1 MREKIAFIV
10 TGYGRNASGGTE
22 QHCRMLAERLSP
34 EYDVEVLTTCVN
46 DYSRGENELPVGEE
60 WDNGVLVRRFEAD
73 PIHPE
78 LYDYYVRKS
87 KWSRR
92 FRKHL
97 YQFRLLRFLAY
108 IHPVWTYMQKIEQK
122 VMQSYV
128 FYSPRLISFMQEH
141 KNDYKA
147 VIPINISYPLAYY
160 VSLCIPDKTILI
172 PTMHYES
179 SAFRSI
185 YTEVF
190 TKVAYIGFNTLAEQ
204 KLAERIF
211 GKKNMSP
218 HGIISVGINEAIDA
232 DWDKTKQKYNLP
244 DEYLLFVGRVDPG
257 KLHHLVDYFLGYK
270 KKYKKSNLKLVLVG
284 GLFADAVQHPDIIY
298 TGFVNEPEKYAIIQ
312 HAKVFVNPSKF
323 ESLSLILLEG
333 MNRGKAML
341 VNGRCAVM
349 KEHCIESGG
358 AAIYYMNKRDFK
370 SQLYELENSSELR
383 MQMGKKGKRY
393 VDEKYNWELIMNRLK
408 TAIKSVNNN
417 SLNN

>member
-1 MREKIAFIV
+1 MKEKIAFVV

-22 QHCRMLAERLSP
+22 QHCRMLAERLLAD
-34 EYDVEVLTTCVN
+34 YDVEVFTTCVN
-46 DYSRGENELPVGEE
+46 DYTRGENELPVGEE
-60 WDNGVLVRRFEAD
+60 WDNGVLVRRFEAN

-78 LYDYYVRKS
+78 LYDYYVKKS
-87 KWSRR
+87 RWSRR
-92 FRKHL
+92 LRRHL
-97 YQFRLLRFLAY
+97 YQLRLLSFFAQLQ
-108 IHPVWTYMQKIEQK
+108 PVSTYVQKVEQN

-128 FYSPRLISFMQEH
+128 FYSPRLISYMQEH
-141 KNDYKA
+141 KDDYKA

-190 TKVAYIGFNTLAEQ
+190 TKVAYVGFNTMAEQ

-218 HGIISVGINEAIDA
+218 HGIISVGINESVDA
-232 DWDKTKQKYNLP
+232 DWEKTKKKFNLP

-257 KLHHLVDYFLGYK
+257 KLHHVVEYYLSYRN
-270 KKYKKSNLKLVLVG
+270 KYKKTNLKLVLVG
-284 GLFADAVQHPDIIY
+284 GLFAKMVQHPDIIY
-298 TGFVNEPEKYAIIQ
+298 TGFVGEAEKYAIIQ

-333 MNRGKAML
+333 MSRGKAML
-341 VNGRCAVM
+341 VNGRCAVL
-349 KEHCIESGG
+349 KEHCEQSGG
-358 AAIYYMNKRDFK
+358 AAMYYMNRREFA
-370 SQLYELENSSELR
+370 SQLYKIENSDELR
-383 MQMGKKGKRY
+383 MQMGEKGKKY
-393 VDEKYNWELIMNRLK
+393 VAENYNWKVIIERLK
-408 TAIKSVNNN
+408 KVIN
-417 SLNN
+417 SL

>member
-1 MREKIAFIV
+1 MKEKIAFVV

-22 QHCRMLAERLSP
+22 QHCRMLAERLLAD
-34 EYDVEVLTTCVN
+34 YDVEVFTTCVN
-46 DYSRGENELPVGEE
+46 DYTRGENELPVGEE
-60 WDNGVLVRRFEAD
+60 WDNGVLVRRFEAN

-78 LYDYYVRKS
+78 LYDYYVKKS
-87 KWSRR
+87 RWSRR
-92 FRKHL
+92 LRRHL
-97 YQFRLLRFLAY
+97 YQLRLLRFFA
-108 IHPVWTYMQKIEQK
+108 HVQPVSTYMQKMEQK

-128 FYSPRLISFMQEH
+128 FYSPRLISYMQEH
-141 KNDYKA
+141 KDDYKA

-190 TKVAYIGFNTLAEQ
+190 TKVAYVGFNTMAEQ

-218 HGIISVGINEAIDA
+218 HGIISVGINESIDA
-232 DWDKTKQKYNLP
+232 DWEKTKRKFNLP

-257 KLHHLVDYFLGYK
+257 KLHHVVEYYLSYRN
-270 KKYKKSNLKLVLVG
+270 KYEKTNLKLVLVG
-284 GLFADAVQHPDIIY
+284 GLFTEMVQHPDIIY
-298 TGFVNEPEKYAIIQ
+298 TGFVGEAEKYAIIQ

-333 MNRGKAML
+333 MSRGKAML
-341 VNGRCAVM
+341 VNGRCAVL
-349 KEHCIESGG
+349 KEHCEQSDG
-358 AAIYYMNKRDFK
+358 AAMYYMNRRDFA
-370 SQLYELENSSELR
+370 SQLYKIENSDELR
-383 MQMGKKGKRY
+383 IQMGEKGKRY
-393 VDEKYNWELIMNRLK
+393 VAGNYNWDLIMNRLK
-408 TAIKSVNNN
+408 TAIKLVGSN
-417 SLNN
+417 SLR